1 MYLFSVPNASTSVTN
16 YYNSLVSGRQRI
28 FDGKASQL
36 SSSFPSNNIQT
47 WNIQTN
53 PTPPSNVLCNI
64 CNQSLDSVKS
74 YHKHLIA
81 SHPENAVEVL
91 CAGKNA
97 DYNCFVVK
105 SLSLYPSLFTSR
117 EAARSREGVGSSLSG
132 IRRHSLFLA
141 SLPGYF

>member
-1 MYLFSVPNASTSVTN
+1 MVPNGSTTVTN
-16 YYNSLVSGRQRI
+16 YYNSLVSGRQQI

-36 SSSFPSNNIQT
+36 SSSFPSNNVL
-47 WNIQTN
+47 QTN

-91 CAGKNA
+91 CAGKNT

-105 SLSLYPSLFTSR
+105 SLSHRQTFCATS
-117 EAARSREGVGSSLSG
+117 
-132 IRRHSLFLA
+132 IQILA
-141 SLPGYF
+141 NEMRDWAVSAF